1 MLTVAIAFVALSAY
15 ANDTLWT
22 GERLPPIVR
31 MVRVY
36 GAGDERLPPILVLRT
51 AAASAVTIG
60 SSSVTIEIDVA
71 ASVPPDLVAVLQH
84 CTASWEPDNNPFAL
98 DPTASR
104 AMVLDWRLAPPMSR
118 YYTHRAVLQ
127 IPSAT
132 LRIPVGGNW
141 KVLFYELG
149 REQRPVAEARFFA
162 VEPAAECLLAVL
174 TDFYQPRRRA
184 APTARILEAS
194 IGNVRGYTDAQVT
207 TAVFYRMHRWYEPM
221 VVRGTQGFSGSSLSR
236 RSSPTMTSGMLGGI
250 KRFRIEGIPC
260 ENDYR
265 QLNADNPGLFPRSAV
280 PVRLPL
286 ADVRRRGQFGMWS
299 TNQAAMIT
307 STVSPS
313 DDEYVPI
320 EFVLDPEGIPVGDE
334 DVFVVG
340 SMNNWRPSIEW
351 MMRYDSTDRL
361 YRLRQWVRRG
371 QHAYMYA
378 TGFVDADTGTI
389 RSISFEEFEGNNSA
403 SGQLFL
409 ALIYARSLQA
419 GGYDTIIA
427 ACSSAAF

>member
-1 MLTVAIAFVALSAY
+1 
-15 ANDTLWT
+15 
-22 GERLPPIVR
+22 
-31 MVRVY
+31 
-36 GAGDERLPPILVLRT
+36 
-51 AAASAVTIG
+51 
-60 SSSVTIEIDVA
+60 
-71 ASVPPDLVAVLQH
+71 
-84 CTASWEPDNNPFAL
+84 
-98 DPTASR
+98 
-104 AMVLDWRLAPPMSR
+104 
-118 YYTHRAVLQ
+118 
-127 IPSAT
+127 
-132 LRIPVGGNW
+132 
-141 KVLFYELG
+141 
-149 REQRPVAEARFFA
+149 
-162 VEPAAECLLAVL
+162 
-174 TDFYQPRRRA
+174 
-184 APTARILEAS
+184 
-194 IGNVRGYTDAQVT
+194 
-207 TAVFYRMHRWYEPM
+207 
-221 VVRGTQGFSGSSLSR
+221 
-236 RSSPTMTSGMLGGI
+236 
-250 KRFRIEGIPC
+250 
-260 ENDYR
+260 
-265 QLNADNPGLFPRSAV
+265 
-280 PVRLPL
+280 
-286 ADVRRRGQFGMWS
+286 MWS

-361 YRLRQWVRRG
+361 YHLRQWVRRG

-403 SGQLFL
+403 SSQLFL